1 MQSERKLPDFLPGS
15 FIIEPGSARDYTE
28 LARFHYCAAR
38 PATWARVLTARF
50 IPQRAS
56 SPRTAGVAVLSFP
69 TPSCRTRE
77 RYFALAGTTREK
89 LLFINTHLRTI
100 SRVIVH
106 PQFRG
111 IGLSG
116 VLIEQL
122 CRQSATRFVEAIA
135 RMGAVHPMFERAGMT
150 RVDPLVP
157 GDPAYFVFDAA
168 AECARKLA

>member
-1 MQSERKLPDFLPGS
+1 VQSNRKLPDFLPGR
-15 FIIEPGSARDYTE
+15 FVIEPGNASDYTD

-38 PATWARVLTARF
+38 PATWARILAARF
-50 IPQRAS
+50 IPRRPS
-56 SPRTAGVAVLSFP
+56 TPRTAGVAVLSFP

-77 RYFALAGTTREK
+77 RYFALTGTTREK

-111 IGLSG
+111 IGLSSI
-116 VLIEQL
+116 LIEQL

-135 RMGAVHPMFERAGMT
+135 RMGAVHPMFEQAGMT
-150 RVDPLVP
+150 RVDALVP

-168 AECARKLA
+168 AECVRKPA